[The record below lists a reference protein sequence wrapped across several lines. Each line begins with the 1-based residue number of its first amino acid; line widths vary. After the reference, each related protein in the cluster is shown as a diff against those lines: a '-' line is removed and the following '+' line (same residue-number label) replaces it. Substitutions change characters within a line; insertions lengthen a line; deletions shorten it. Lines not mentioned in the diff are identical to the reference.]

1 MKFFE
6 HISVGERTEIGR
18 YTFTADAIKAFAA
31 RFDPQPFHLDEA
43 AAERS
48 HFGRLCA
55 SGWHTAC
62 VWMRLVIEHRKRED
76 DERRA
81 RGEAVAALGVSPGFR
96 DLKWLKPLCRRY
108 DYLRHRG
115 DRQTVIV
122 EPLAMGYHDCAQFRR
137 QSARRAGSLFR
148 QYGLRRAQAGAAAS
162 PMTLARGETTD
173 HAGSAAK
180 RDERRAAAVAFGA
193 HALHDG
199 YTDLIYVLLPVWQRE
214 FGLGY
219 AELGLLRGVFA
230 GTMASFQ
237 IPSGLLSERLGTA
250 AVLALGTALAGV
262 GYCLAGASA
271 GFGLLVVAL
280 LVGGLGAS
288 TQHPLASALVARAFA
303 GPRSLKALGTYNFSG
318 DIGKMTVPAAAA
330 LLLTVMP
337 WRPALALLGALGLVA
352 AVAIYL
358 LTPRYEAEAAAAT
371 AAGDAG
377 ESAPAAR
384 RRFAFPVLLSIGM
397 LDSATRM
404 AFLTF
409 LPFVL
414 TAKGASLP
422 TIGLALTLVFAGG
435 AAGKLVCAFI
445 GARIGT
451 IATVWLTEGL
461 TAVLIVALLPLPV
474 EAALVL
480 LPLIGVALNGTS
492 SVLYGSV
499 PVLVTPER
507 RARAFSVFYTGTIGS
522 GAIAPAI
529 YGVVG
534 DQLGVPAALIVIAA
548 VVLLTLPL
556 SLALKPALPA

>member
-1 MKFFE
+1 
-6 HISVGERTEIGR
+6 
-18 YTFTADAIKAFAA
+18 
-31 RFDPQPFHLDEA
+31 
-43 AAERS
+43 
-48 HFGRLCA
+48 
-55 SGWHTAC
+55 
-62 VWMRLVIEHRKRED
+62 
-76 DERRA
+76 
-81 RGEAVAALGVSPGFR
+81 
-96 DLKWLKPLCRRY
+96 
-108 DYLRHRG
+108 
-115 DRQTVIV
+115 
-122 EPLAMGYHDCAQFRR
+122 
-137 QSARRAGSLFR
+137 
-148 QYGLRRAQAGAAAS
+148 
-162 PMTLARGETTD
+162 MTLARGETTD

-507 RARAFSVFYTGTIGS
+507 RARAFRVFYTGTIGS